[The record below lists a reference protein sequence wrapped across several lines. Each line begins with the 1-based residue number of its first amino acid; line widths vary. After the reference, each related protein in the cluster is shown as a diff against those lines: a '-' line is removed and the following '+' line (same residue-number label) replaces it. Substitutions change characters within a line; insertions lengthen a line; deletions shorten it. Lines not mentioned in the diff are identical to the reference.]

1 MKVLEGVIVVLA
13 MLLPFVAFKT
23 ADLTTYIYW
32 TAVTAAYLV
41 YIALTSGRWVN
52 E

>member
-32 TAVTAAYLV
+32 VAVTALYLV